1 MRIALLPRLAD
12 WPFAVKMGLAPALA
26 LAGVIFLG
34 LLGSAGNIAQ
44 SRLMQRVVALD
55 LPAATAMLQAAAA
68 LREVDARQPGQT
80 MAEDKTNVAAARRR
94 LLDSLDDSRARL
106 NAIQAGGPGT
116 APPLAAVQA
125 DLARLSGALAANQA
139 APAMPAGMP
148 IEAAA
153 RALQSDV
160 VQAADFLRQD
170 AASAS
175 REAARQSAPLTAIF
189 GATALLIL
197 ALVTACAI
205 MITRRTVL
213 AIRGIANATLLVAK
227 GGTAPDIQKLAR
239 GDELGAIVESLRA
252 FQTKNQRIAFLA
264 EHDGLTALP
273 NRALFQARLASAIAQ
288 CGEGLRCAVHC
299 LDLDHFK
306 AINDTLGHDA
316 GDALLQ
322 CVAARLV
329 RCTRETDTV
338 ARLGGDEFG
347 IIQYDVDG
355 AQDAGTFAQRV
366 IDTVSQPYDIAG
378 QPVSISTSIGTA
390 LTPCAEVSPDTLP
403 GHAEL
408 ALCRAKA
415 EGRGTW
421 RIYEPH
427 MDAALHQRRLLELDL
442 RAALGGQQFELHYQP
457 LIDVQSREVNGL
469 EALIRWHHPER
480 GLIPPNEFIPLA
492 EETGLIV
499 PIGGWVLRQACQD
512 AVDWPAALKVSVNL
526 SPLQFRDSNLLPLVQ
541 HALAASGLPGW
552 RLEVEITDS
561 VLLSD
566 SEMVLATL
574 NKLRAMGICIAMDDF
589 GTGHASVSFL
599 RNFRFDK
606 IKIDR
611 SFIRDLADGSRASAI
626 VHAVTG
632 LGSSLGIKTT
642 AAGVETEDQLA
653 RLREEGCTEV
663 QGYLFSPPCPARDV
677 ARVVAELSRGKAST
691 LVALEEGLLF

>member
-68 LREVDARQPGQT
+68 LREVDARQPGQS
-80 MAEDKTNVAAARRR
+80 MAAADTNVAARRR

>member
-1 MRIALLPRLAD
+1 
-12 WPFAVKMGLAPALA
+12 
-26 LAGVIFLG
+26 
-34 LLGSAGNIAQ
+34 
-44 SRLMQRVVALD
+44 
-55 LPAATAMLQAAAA
+55 
-68 LREVDARQPGQT
+68 
-80 MAEDKTNVAAARRR
+80 
-94 LLDSLDDSRARL
+94 
-106 NAIQAGGPGT
+106 
-116 APPLAAVQA
+116 
-125 DLARLSGALAANQA
+125 
-139 APAMPAGMP
+139 MPAGMP

>member
-68 LREVDARQPGQT
+68 LREVDARQPGQS
-80 MAEDKTNVAAARRR
+80 MAAADTNVAARRR
-94 LLDSLDDSRARL
+94 LRDSLDDSRARL
-106 NAIQAGGPGT
+106 TAIQAGGPGT

-288 CGEGLRCAVHC
+288 CSEGLRCAVHC

-329 RCTRETDTV
+329 RCSRETDTI

-469 EALIRWHHPER
+469 EALIRWHPPER